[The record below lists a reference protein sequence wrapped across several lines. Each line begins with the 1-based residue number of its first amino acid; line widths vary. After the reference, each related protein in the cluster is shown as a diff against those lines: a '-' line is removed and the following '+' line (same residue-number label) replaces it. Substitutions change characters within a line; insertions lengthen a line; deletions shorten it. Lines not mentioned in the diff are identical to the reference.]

1 MDFQKLFNGLKEEQ
15 KSMIQTDNFYV
26 GDGILKCE
34 NYFVPLDAI
43 SYVSLTKKADLSIWS
58 NVALCIMG
66 LLLLILPFAFF
77 RIIGFI
83 MIGLGML
90 GVYLIIRKNKKKEYY
105 LNIRLNN
112 NGLLHFVSGE
122 KEFMQDIMGVMQQCI
137 NNRKGVYHIMI
148 GEQKIY
154 NVTDNSIGKT
164 SAGRDIYG
172 LQSSVV
178 GRDNTNVVCNG
189 NSNRVNVEHALTE
202 KEWEDLEKFFQKKLD
217 QCTPDNKN
225 HKVYNQI
232 LSVTKKRDEDAL
244 GDIMKRIGKKAIET
258 IVVAGVGEA
267 TKNIILPILLK
278 LI

>member
-178 GRDNTNVVCNG
+178 GRDNTMWFVMEIVTG
-189 NSNRVNVEHALTE
+189 LM
-202 KEWEDLEKFFQKKLD
+202 
-217 QCTPDNKN
+217 
-225 HKVYNQI
+225 
-232 LSVTKKRDEDAL
+232 LSTH
-244 GDIMKRIGKKAIET
+244 
-258 IVVAGVGEA
+258 
-267 TKNIILPILLK
+267 
-278 LI
+278 